1 MLPPAFRPPDFE
13 DLKLLCAVVDHR
25 SFSAAARAAGTT
37 QSRVSRAIARLEKRL
52 GIPLVRRSSRG
63 LSTTAEAERYATH
76 ARHVLV
82 ELQALE
88 ADIVAREAD
97 LCGPLRVSAPPALS
111 RRVLLPLFASFC
123 RESPQIRLELSL
135 AARRVRL
142 IEEHVHV
149 AFRFGPLD
157 ETWQLS
163 RRIMSGLYRVYA
175 SPSLG
180 LKPLRE
186 PDEVLGWPSLVL
198 HSTDLRNRWPLV
210 FNGQETQVT
219 VTPTLLV
226 DDVEALIGFA
236 VAGVGVT
243 MLPDFLVEA
252 EVASGQLVP
261 LTSEDQAVPAKFI
274 PSPHLRRDPPSVLSN
289 TSLLIYVERSDER
302 SSAPFETP
310 GRTGRHHAQTDQTT
324 PASKVMMIA

>member
-1 MLPPAFRPPDFE
+1 MLLPVFQPPDFE
-13 DLKLLCAVVDHR
+13 DLTLLCAVADYG
-25 SFSAAARAAGTT
+25 SFSAAARGAGST

-63 LSTTAEAERYATH
+63 ISITPEADLYATH
-76 ARHVLV
+76 ARRVLV

-97 LCGPLRVSAPPALS
+97 TSGPLRVSAPPALT
-111 RRVLLPLFASFC
+111 RRVLLPHFASFC
-123 RESPQIRLELSL
+123 RENPRVRLDLSL

-142 IEEHVHV
+142 IEEHIDV

-157 ETWQLS
+157 ESWQLS
-163 RRIMSGLYRVYA
+163 RRVVTGLYRLYA

-180 LKPLRE
+180 LKPLQN
-186 PDEVLGWPSLVL
+186 PDEVLGWPALVL
-198 HSTDLRNRWPLV
+198 HSTHLRNRWPV
-210 FNGQETQVT
+210 VIDEQETLVT

-226 DDVEALIGFA
+226 DDVDALIGFA

-252 EVASGQLVP
+252 EVASGQLVA
-261 LTSEDQAVPAKFI
+261 LTSEEQAAAAKVYSVTTS
-274 PSPHLRRDPPSVLSN
+274 PSRSAVRLLEHLGSHLN
-289 TSLLIYVERSDER
+289 
-302 SSAPFETP
+302 
-310 GRTGRHHAQTDQTT
+310 
-324 PASKVMMIA
+324 